1 MIYNIKK
8 VFHFILHFAIFFNLF
23 FISYFFF
30 LAVKPT
36 FNKEPSDANVLAGQT
51 VQFYCAVEGDP
62 QPKVLWRKDDGIM
75 PVGR

>member
-1 MIYNIKK
+1 M
-8 VFHFILHFAIFFNLF
+8 F
-23 FISYFFF
+23 
-30 LAVKPT
+30 AVKPT

-62 QPKVLWRKDDGIM
+62 QPQVLWRKDDGNM